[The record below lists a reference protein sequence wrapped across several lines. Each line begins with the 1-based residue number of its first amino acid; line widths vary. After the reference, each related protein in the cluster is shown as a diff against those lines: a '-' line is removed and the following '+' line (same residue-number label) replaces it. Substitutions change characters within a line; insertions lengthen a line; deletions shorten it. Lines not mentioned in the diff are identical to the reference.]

1 MASSFCEDQG
11 NQKASLKY
19 KRKHYRSIENMTW
32 LELVVCATLIFWA
45 GSLLSKYGD
54 VIAEKTGLGRAWIG
68 AILIAGVTS
77 LPELAS
83 GVSAVA
89 WLNEPN
95 LAAGAVLGS
104 CLFNLALIAMIDLAY
119 QPGRVLAQA
128 QDVHILS
135 GGLGVL
141 MLGMVVMGILI
152 GPALNGLGILGIS
165 ILSIAIIVLYS
176 IGGTMIARL
185 EKERM
190 SEVLEKEAVE
200 GGYARISIRKTYIVF
215 ILSGVAVIVLGIW
228 LASIGDRVAATTG
241 LSSSFVGN
249 LFLALTTSLPEI
261 AASLAAIRLG
271 AIDLAIG
278 NVLGSNLFN
287 ILLFFVYDLADGKS
301 NFWASLTNAN
311 AFAAVMTIM
320 MTGVVIISLMY
331 RASPKTPYRIS
342 WDGFVLAGMYLGSMA
357 LLYLLG

>member
-1 MASSFCEDQG
+1 MIW
-11 NQKASLKY
+11 
-19 KRKHYRSIENMTW
+19 IEFII
-32 LELVVCATLIFWA
+32 CGALITWA

-54 VIAEKTGLGRAWIG
+54 VIADKTGWGRAWIG

-89 WLNEPN
+89 WLNAPN

-119 QPGRVLAQA
+119 QPGRVLAKA

-141 MLGMVVMGILI
+141 MLGMVAMGVLI
-152 GPALNGLGILGIS
+152 GPALNGFGGLGIS
-165 ILSIAIIVLYS
+165 VLSIALVVLYAV
-176 IGGTMIARL
+176 GGKMIAGL
-185 EKERM
+185 EHERVG
-190 SEVLEKEAVE
+190 EVLEVGAEK
-200 GGYARISIRKTYIVF
+200 GNYDSIPARKAYIIF
-215 ILSGVAVIVLGIW
+215 ILSAIAVIALGIW
-228 LASIGDRVAATTG
+228 LASIGDRLSTTTG
-241 LSSSFVGN
+241 LSRSFVGN

-287 ILLFFVYDLADGKS
+287 IALFFAFDLADGRA
-301 NFWASLTNAN
+301 NFWASLTTAN
-311 AFAAVMTIM
+311 AFAAVMTMM

-331 RASPKTPYRIS
+331 RASPKTPYRFS
-342 WDGFVLAGMYLGSMA
+342 WDGFALAGMYLGSVAM
-357 LLYLLG
+357 LYLLS

>member
-1 MASSFCEDQG
+1 M
-11 NQKASLKY
+11 L
-19 KRKHYRSIENMTW
+19 I
-32 LELVVCATLIFWA
+32 ELVVCAALIFWA

-68 AILIAGVTS
+68 AILIAGITS

-128 QDVHILS
+128 QEVHILS
-135 GGLGVL
+135 SGLGVL
-141 MLGMVVMGILI
+141 MLGIVAMGILL
-152 GPALNGLGILGIS
+152 GPALSGAGILGLS
-165 ILSIAIIVLYS
+165 ILSIVIFVLYAV
-176 IGGTMIARL
+176 GGKMIAGL

-190 SEVLEKEAVE
+190 GQLLEKEAE
-200 GGYARISIRKTYIVF
+200 QGGYDDISTVNAYIVF
-215 ILSGVAVIVLGIW
+215 MLSAMMVIALGIW
-228 LASIGDRVAATTG
+228 LASIGDRLSTTTG
-241 LSSSFVGN
+241 LSRSFVGN
-249 LFLALTTSLPEI
+249 LFLAVTTSLPEI

-287 ILLFFVYDLADGKS
+287 ILLFFFYDLADGGN

-320 MTGVVIISLMY
+320 MTGVIVISLMY
-331 RASPKTPYRIS
+331 RTSPKTPSRIS
-342 WDGFVLAGMYLGSMA
+342 WDGFALAGMYLGSMI

>member
-1 MASSFCEDQG
+1 MIW
-11 NQKASLKY
+11 
-19 KRKHYRSIENMTW
+19 IE
-32 LELVVCATLIFWA
+32 LIVCAALITWA
-45 GSLLSKYGD
+45 GSLVSKYGD

-83 GVSAVA
+83 GISAVA
-89 WLNEPN
+89 WLHQPN
-95 LAAGAVLGS
+95 LASGAVLGS

-119 QPGRVLAQA
+119 QPGRILAKA

-141 MLGMVVMGILI
+141 MLGMVVMGVLI
-152 GPALNGLGILGIS
+152 GPALNGFGILGVS
-165 ILSIAIIVLYS
+165 ILSLVILVLY
-176 IGGTMIARL
+176 IAGGRMIAGL
-185 EKERM
+185 EKDRAV
-190 SEVLEKEAVE
+190 EVLAKEAVE
-200 GGYARISIRKTYIVF
+200 GNYAKISAQKAYIVF
-215 ILSGVAVIVLGIW
+215 ILSSIAIVALGIW
-228 LASIGDRVAATTG
+228 LASIGDQLAATTG
-241 LSSSFVGN
+241 LSRSFVGN

-261 AASLAAIRLG
+261 SASLAAIRIG
-271 AIDLAIG
+271 AIDIAIG

-287 ILLFFVYDLADGKS
+287 ITLFFAFDLADGTS

-311 AFAAVMTIM
+311 AFAALMTIM

-331 RASPKTPYRIS
+331 RASPKTPYRFS
-342 WDGFVLAGMYLGSMA
+342 WDGLALVSMYLGSMA

>member
-1 MASSFCEDQG
+1 MIWF
-11 NQKASLKY
+11 
-19 KRKHYRSIENMTW
+19 
-32 LELVVCATLIFWA
+32 ELIMCAALIFWT

-83 GVSAVA
+83 GISAVM
-89 WLNEPN
+89 WLNVPN

-135 GGLGVL
+135 AGLGVL
-141 MLGMVVMGILI
+141 MLGMVAMGVLV
-152 GPALNGLGILGIS
+152 GPALNGLGIFGMS
-165 ILSIAIIVLYS
+165 MLSIAILGLYA
-176 IGGTMIARL
+176 IGGKMIAGL

-190 SEVLEKEAVE
+190 GEVLEKEAVE
-200 GGYARISIRKTYIVF
+200 GNYARISIRKTYIVF
-215 ILSGVAVIVLGIW
+215 ILSGLAVILLGVW
-228 LASIGDRVAATTG
+228 LASIGDRLSATTG
-241 LSSSFVGN
+241 LSRSFVGN

-271 AIDLAIG
+271 ALDLAIG

-287 ILLFFVYDLADGKS
+287 IVLFFAYDLADGRS

-311 AFAAVMTIM
+311 AFAAVMTMM

-342 WDGFVLAGMYLGSMA
+342 WDGFVLAGMYLGSIA

>member
-1 MASSFCEDQG
+1 M
-11 NQKASLKY
+11 
-19 KRKHYRSIENMTW
+19 IW
-32 LELVVCATLIFWA
+32 LELTICAGAIFWA

-54 VIAEKTGLGRAWIG
+54 VIAEKTGWGRAWIG

-77 LPELAS
+77 LPELAA

-89 WLNEPN
+89 WLNAPN

-119 QPGRVLAQA
+119 QPGRVLSKAHE
-128 QDVHILS
+128 VHILS

-141 MLGMVVMGILI
+141 MLGIVAMGVLL
-152 GPALNGLGILGIS
+152 GPALNGFGFFGVSVLSVIIL
-165 ILSIAIIVLYS
+165 VLYA
-176 IGGTMIARL
+176 IGGKMIAGL
-185 EKERM
+185 EKERAG
-190 SEVLEKEAVE
+190 EVLEKEAAE
-200 GGYARISIRKTYIVF
+200 GDYAGIPAQKALIVF
-215 ILSGVAVIVLGIW
+215 VLSSIAVIGLGVW
-228 LASIGDRVAATTG
+228 LAWIGDRLAATTG
-241 LSSSFVGN
+241 LSRSFVGN

-287 ILLFFVYDLADGKS
+287 IALFFVYDLADRGG

-311 AFAAVMTIM
+311 GFAAVMTIM

-342 WDGFVLAGMYLGSMA
+342 WDGLAIAGMYVGSLA
-357 LLYLLG
+357 LLYVLG

>member
-1 MASSFCEDQG
+1 MIW
-11 NQKASLKY
+11 
-19 KRKHYRSIENMTW
+19 IE
-32 LELVVCATLIFWA
+32 LIICAVLIFWVGA
-45 GSLLSKYGD
+45 LLSKYGD

-89 WLNEPN
+89 WLNAPN

-119 QPGRVLAQA
+119 QPGRVLAKA
-128 QDVHILS
+128 QEVHILS

-141 MLGMVVMGILI
+141 MLGIVAMGVLI
-152 GPALNGLGILGIS
+152 GPALNGFGIPGVSVLS
-165 ILSIAIIVLYS
+165 VLILILYGVGGKLIA
-176 IGGTMIARL
+176 GL
-185 EKERM
+185 EKERAG
-190 SEVLEKEAVE
+190 EVLEKEAIE
-200 GGYARISIRKTYIVF
+200 GGYASISAQKAFLVF

-228 LASIGDRVAATTG
+228 LAFIGDRLAATTG
-241 LSSSFVGN
+241 LSRSFVGN

-287 ILLFFVYDLADGKS
+287 ITLFFVYDLADGGA
-301 NFWASLTNAN
+301 NFWASLTTGN

-342 WDGFVLAGMYLGSMA
+342 WDGLAIAGMYVGSMA

>member
-1 MASSFCEDQG
+1 MIW
-11 NQKASLKY
+11 
-19 KRKHYRSIENMTW
+19 IEFG
-32 LELVVCATLIFWA
+32 VCAVLIFWT

-54 VIAEKTGLGRAWIG
+54 VIAEKTGLGRVWLG

-83 GVSAVA
+83 GISAVA
-89 WLNEPN
+89 WLNAPN
-95 LAAGAVLGS
+95 LAAGAALGS
-104 CLFNLALIAMIDLAY
+104 CLFNLALIAVMDLVY
-119 QPGRVLAQA
+119 QPGRVLAKA

-141 MLGMVVMGILI
+141 LLGIVALGVLI
-152 GPALNGLGILGIS
+152 GPVMNGFGGLGVS
-165 ILSIAIIVLYS
+165 ILSLAIILLYA
-176 IGGTMIARL
+176 IGGRMIAGL

-190 SEVLEKEAVE
+190 KEVLELEARE
-200 GGYARISIRKTYIVF
+200 NAYDAISARKSYITF
-215 ILSGVAVIVLGIW
+215 ILSAISIVVLGIW
-228 LASIGDRVAATTG
+228 LSTIGDRLSATTG
-241 LSSSFVGN
+241 LSVSFVGN
-249 LFLALTTSLPEI
+249 LFLATSTSLPEI

-287 ILLFFVYDLADGKS
+287 IMLFFIYDLADGRR

-342 WDGFVLAGMYLGSMA
+342 WDGFVLTGMYLGSIA

>member
-1 MASSFCEDQG
+1 MIWVEFI
-11 NQKASLKY
+11 L
-19 KRKHYRSIENMTW
+19 
-32 LELVVCATLIFWA
+32 CAVGITCA
-45 GSLLSKYGD
+45 GYYLSKYGD

-83 GVSAVA
+83 GVSAVT

-104 CLFNLALIAMIDLAY
+104 CLFNLMLIAVMDLAY
-119 QPGRVLAQA
+119 QPGRVLANA

-141 MLGMVVMGILI
+141 LLGLVAMGVLI
-152 GPALNGLGILGIS
+152 GPGLNGTGLLGIS
-165 ILSIAIIVLYS
+165 FLSIVLVMLYA
-176 IGGTMIARL
+176 IGGKMIAGL

-190 SEVLEKEAVE
+190 GQVLEQEAKQMD
-200 GGYARISIRKTYIVF
+200 YAHISARKTYAVF
-215 ILSGVAVIVLGIW
+215 ILSAAGVILLGIW
-228 LASIGDRVAATTG
+228 LASIGDRLSATTG
-241 LSSSFVGN
+241 LSKSFVGN
-249 LFLALTTSLPEI
+249 LFLAASTSLPEI

-287 ILLFFVYDLADGKS
+287 VLLLAVYDLADGRA
-301 NFWASLTNAN
+301 NFWSSLNNAN
-311 AFAAVMTIM
+311 GFAAVMTMM

-331 RASPKTPYRIS
+331 RASPRTPYRFS
-342 WDGFVLAGMYLGSMA
+342 WDGVALITMYIGSIFT
-357 LLYLLG
+357 LYLLGR

>member
-1 MASSFCEDQG
+1 M
-11 NQKASLKY
+11 
-19 KRKHYRSIENMTW
+19 IW
-32 LELVVCATLIFWA
+32 LEFIACAALIIWA
-45 GSLLSKYGD
+45 GLLLSKYGD
-54 VIAEKTGLGRAWIG
+54 VIAEKSGLGRAWIG

-89 WLNEPN
+89 WLDAPN

-104 CLFNLALIAMIDLAY
+104 CLFNLALIAMMDLAY
-119 QPGRVLAQA
+119 QPGRVLAKA

-141 MLGMVVMGILI
+141 LLGIVAMGIFI
-152 GPALNGLGILGIS
+152 GPALNGFGFLGIS
-165 ILSIAIIVLYS
+165 LLSIVIVILYA
-176 IGGTMIARL
+176 IGGKMIAGL

-190 SEVLEKEAVE
+190 GEVLEQEAKEGDYSQISARKAYAVF
-200 GGYARISIRKTYIVF
+200 VF
-215 ILSGVAVIVLGIW
+215 SAIAIIALGIW
-228 LASIGDRVAATTG
+228 LSSIGDRLSATTG
-241 LSSSFVGN
+241 LSRSFVGN
-249 LFLALTTSLPEI
+249 LFLATSTSLPEI

-287 ILLFFVYDLADGKS
+287 ITLFFVYDLADGKK
-301 NFWASLTNAN
+301 NFWAALNNAN
-311 AFAAVMTIM
+311 GFAAVMTMM

-331 RASPKTPYRIS
+331 RASPRTPYRIS
-342 WDGFVLAGMYLGSMA
+342 WDGLTLAAMYLGSIA
-357 LLYLLG
+357 VLYWLG

>member
-1 MASSFCEDQG
+1 MIW
-11 NQKASLKY
+11 
-19 KRKHYRSIENMTW
+19 IE
-32 LELVVCATLIFWA
+32 LIICALLIFWV

-89 WLNEPN
+89 WLNAPN

-119 QPGRVLAQA
+119 QPGRVLAKA
-128 QDVHILS
+128 QEVHILS
-135 GGLGVL
+135 GGLCVL
-141 MLGMVVMGILI
+141 MLGIVAMGVLI
-152 GPALNGLGILGIS
+152 GPVLNGFGILGVSVLS
-165 ILSIAIIVLYS
+165 ILILILYIV
-176 IGGTMIARL
+176 GGKMIAGL
-185 EKERM
+185 EKERTG
-190 SEVLEKEAVE
+190 EVLEKESVE
-200 GGYARISIRKTYIVF
+200 GNYERISTQKAILVF
-215 ILSGVAVIVLGIW
+215 IISSVAVVTLGIW
-228 LASIGDRVAATTG
+228 LASIGDRLAATTG
-241 LSSSFVGN
+241 LSRSFVGN

-287 ILLFFVYDLADGKS
+287 ITLFFVYDLADGGA

-311 AFAAVMTIM
+311 AFAAVMTMM

-342 WDGFVLAGMYLGSMA
+342 WDGLAIAGMYLGSIA

>member
-1 MASSFCEDQG
+1 M
-11 NQKASLKY
+11 
-19 KRKHYRSIENMTW
+19 IW
-32 LELVVCATLIFWA
+32 LELIICAGLIFWA

-68 AILIAGVTS
+68 AILIAGITS

-89 WLNEPN
+89 WLNAPN

-119 QPGRVLAQA
+119 QPGRVLAKA
-128 QDVHILS
+128 QEVHILS

-141 MLGMVVMGILI
+141 MLGIVAMGVLI
-152 GPALNGLGILGIS
+152 GPILNGFGIVGLS
-165 ILSIAIIVLYS
+165 ILSIVIVILYGL
-176 IGGTMIARL
+176 GGKMIADL
-185 EKERM
+185 EKERA
-190 SEVLEKEAVE
+190 SEVLEKEAAVE
-200 GGYARISIRKTYIVF
+200 GYARISTQKTILVF
-215 ILSGVAVIVLGIW
+215 ILSAVAVVALGMW
-228 LASIGDRVAATTG
+228 LASIGDRLAATTG
-241 LSSSFVGN
+241 LSRSFVGN

-261 AASLAAIRLG
+261 AASLSAIRLG

-287 ILLFFVYDLADGKS
+287 IMLFFIYDLADGSS

-342 WDGFVLAGMYLGSMA
+342 WDGLAIAGMYVGSIA
-357 LLYLLG
+357 LLYFLG

>member
-1 MASSFCEDQG
+1 MIW
-11 NQKASLKY
+11 
-19 KRKHYRSIENMTW
+19 IEFI
-32 LELVVCATLIFWA
+32 LCAGLIFWA

-83 GVSAVA
+83 GISAVA
-89 WLNEPN
+89 WLNTPN
-95 LAAGAVLGS
+95 LAAGAALGS
-104 CLFNLALIAMIDLAY
+104 CLFNLALIAMIDLSY
-119 QPGRVLAQA
+119 QPGRVLAKA
-128 QDVHILS
+128 HEVHILS

-141 MLGMVVMGILI
+141 MLGIVVLGVLI
-152 GPALNGLGILGIS
+152 GPLLNGTGLLGVGLLSVAIVILY
-165 ILSIAIIVLYS
+165 AIGAS
-176 IGGTMIARL
+176 MIAGL

-190 SEVLEKEAVE
+190 SEVLEKEALE
-200 GGYARISIRKTYIVF
+200 GNYAQISIQKTYTVF
-215 ILSGVAVIVLGIW
+215 ILSAISVVGLGIW
-228 LASIGDRVAATTG
+228 LASIGDRLAATTG

-249 LFLALTTSLPEI
+249 LFLAVTTSLPEI

-287 ILLFFVYDLADGKS
+287 ILLFFVYDLADGGA

-311 AFAAVMTIM
+311 AFAALMAMM

-331 RASPKTPYRIS
+331 RTSPKTPYRVS
-342 WDGFVLAGMYLGSMA
+342 WDGFVLVGMYLGSIA